1 MTDKD
6 GGKQHFLNGLL
17 VKEEDASGNT
27 LSILHNASKIVK
39 LTDGSGREVNLA
51 YGSDGHLSKLTDA
64 AGRVTAFG
72 YTNGFL
78 TSITDPDGAVSRFT
92 YDTAAGKGMMLTAAD
107 PYGYKVQYSYGS
119 QAPYRVSKVIGIC
132 RQHRGTE
139 PDTGLRTQPD
149 KLYRQQRKKRSLS
162 L

>member
-1 MTDKD
+1 M
-6 GGKQHFLNGLL
+6 
-17 VKEEDASGNT
+17 
-27 LSILHNASKIVK
+27 K

-119 QAPYRVSKVIGIC
+119 RAPYRSAKS
-132 RQHRGTE
+132 RNM
-139 PDTGLRTQPD
+139 PAA
-149 KLYRQQRKKRSLS
+149 QRDRA
-162 L
+162 